1 MAAQSDPSALV
12 QAAERDAALL
22 RGSASDVQRV
32 EAAHRLAAAAAGG
45 GAAALAALL
54 GAFAAGSHT
63 PTVGVTRKYGPVR
76 LALDLGDASR
86 RAAKY
91 GLSAAGPVATDA
103 MAAALAAA
111 VAAQAWGQVPD
122 VAHVLGQC
130 SGDQTAV
137 AAPSL
142 GCGHPEAVPGAQG
155 KLCTTL

>member
-1 MAAQSDPSALV
+1 MVDSARLDGLEAVSGLRSNGARCVHCTIDEFLV
-12 QAAERDAALL
+12 
-22 RGSASDVQRV
+22 DVLV
-32 EAAHRLAAAAAGG
+32 HEFA
-45 GAAALAALL
+45 

-142 GCGHPEAVPGAQG
+142 GCGHPEAVSGAQG
-155 KLCTTL
+155 TSSAQIFRHRIPFSS